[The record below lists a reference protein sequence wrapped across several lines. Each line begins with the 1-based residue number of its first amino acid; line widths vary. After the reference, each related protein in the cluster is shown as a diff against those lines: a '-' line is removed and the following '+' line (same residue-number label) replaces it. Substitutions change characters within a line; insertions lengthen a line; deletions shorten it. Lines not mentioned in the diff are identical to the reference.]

1 MPTDI
6 PELTYHQGT
15 IKISGNIKAPDAF
28 WDERSKTFR
37 SQGLHYKDITSYLK
51 NLSIEYRDKV
61 PDTVPCPDLK
71 QLYNNNTQL
80 RDYQQDAISSWIQN
94 NYQGVIVLPT
104 GSGKTVIGV
113 EAIAYCNTSVL
124 IIVPTIDLM
133 EQWRFVLS
141 KVYPIEIGTLG
152 GGTKNIQPITIS
164 TYDSAYL
171 QAEKLGNRFEF
182 VVFDEAHHLPA
193 EGYRTIAEMFIAPYR
208 LGLTATYEREDGLHT
223 ELNRLVGGK
232 VFEQELSKLSGKHLS
247 PYRTEKITVPL
258 EDDERK
264 NYEQN
269 YSVFTDYLKRH
280 NITMNRPDDFRK
292 LVIRSGNDPE
302 ARKALLARNRAR
314 EIAFNSSAKV
324 DTLRDLLKKHS
335 HDSVFI
341 FTEHNKLV
349 YHISSEF
356 LIPPITYR
364 TTTRERNLILERFRS
379 GVYNAIVT
387 SKVLDEGIDV
397 PEANVGIILS
407 GTGSKREYIQ
417 RLGRILRKQKGKEA
431 VLYEIIAAETSEVN
445 TSRRR
450 KNSQKQ

>member
-1 MPTDI
+1 MPTDT
-6 PELTYHQGT
+6 PELKYHQGT
-15 IKISGNIKAPDAF
+15 IKINGNIKVPDAF
-28 WDERSKTFR
+28 WDDRSKTFR
-37 SQGLHYKDITSYLK
+37 AQGLYYRNIISYLK
-51 NLSIEYRDKV
+51 NSSIEYNNKV
-61 PDTVPCPDLK
+61 PDPVPCPDLK
-71 QLYNNNTQL
+71 QLYKNNTQL

-113 EAIAYCNTSVL
+113 EAIAYCNTSVI

-133 EQWRFVLS
+133 EQWRSILS
-141 KVYPIEIGTLG
+141 KAFQIEIGTLG
-152 GGTKNIQPITIS
+152 GGKKDIQPITVS

-182 VVFDEAHHLPA
+182 VVFDEVHHLPA

-247 PYRTEKITVPL
+247 PYRIEKITVSL
-258 EDDERK
+258 KDDEK
-264 NYEQN
+264 KAYEQN
-269 YSVFTDYLKRH
+269 YSIFTDYLKKH
-280 NITMNRPDDFRK
+280 NITMNQPDDFKK

-302 ARKALLARNRAR
+302 ARRALLARNSAR

-324 DTLRDLLKKHS
+324 DKLRDILKKHS

-349 YHISSEF
+349 YHISSKF

-364 TTTRERNLILERFRS
+364 TTTRERNLILDR
-379 GVYNAIVT
+379 
-387 SKVLDEGIDV
+387 D
-397 PEANVGIILS
+397 
-407 GTGSKREYIQ
+407 
-417 RLGRILRKQKGKEA
+417 
-431 VLYEIIAAETSEVN
+431 
-445 TSRRR
+445 
-450 KNSQKQ
+450 